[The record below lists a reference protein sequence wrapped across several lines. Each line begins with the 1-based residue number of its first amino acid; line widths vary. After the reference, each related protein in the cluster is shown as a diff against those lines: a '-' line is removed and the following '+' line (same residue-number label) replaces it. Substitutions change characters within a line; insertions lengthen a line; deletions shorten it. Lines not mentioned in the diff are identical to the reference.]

1 MSATISII
9 LVLGFAVIYIGMIEI
24 FSVLFR
30 ISGLTKEKSLFQT
43 ISLITTAGFT
53 TSESEVIVTNK
64 MRRRIAIAAMVTGNV
79 FSVVIVSLIINLFMS
94 VSTTTWEKRS
104 LIITGIAFG
113 VFALLMILFRIPF
126 IRKIFDKLIESLAIT
141 AMKKRN
147 HENAITFLDNYG
159 HGMCIAEILINFVPD
174 MLKDKS
180 LFESKIKDV
189 YNMNVLLIKRKRK
202 IIEVTKDTML
212 QTDDVIV
219 VFGSSQNIKDL
230 FGKQTKKDIKEAL
243 SVEDKINENIITL
256 IDNYG
261 PDAMAEVTIN
271 SVPEIFVDKT
281 LFESGIKENYQINV
295 MMVKRDDKPIM
306 VVKDTVIEDKDVI
319 VVFGPYKSI
328 KELFGP
334 KNR

>member
-1 MSATISII
+1 MNAIVSLI
-9 LVLGFAVIYIGMIEI
+9 LVIGFAIIYLVMIEI

-30 ISGLTKEKSLFQT
+30 ISGLTKEKSVFQT
-43 ISLITTAGFT
+43 ISLLTTAGFT

-64 MRRRIAIAAMVTGNV
+64 MRRRIAIAAMVTGNI
-79 FSVVIVSLIINLFMS
+79 FSVVIVSLLINLFMNIS
-94 VSTTTWEKRS
+94 NVAEMDKFLISAGIS
-104 LIITGIAFG
+104 LGS
-113 VFALLMILFRIPF
+113 FALLLILIRIPV
-126 IRKIFDKLIESLAIT
+126 IRKVFDGLIEKFAIT

-159 HGMCIAEILINFVPD
+159 HGMCIAEILINFVPE

-180 LFESKIKDV
+180 LFESKIKDI

-230 FGKQTKKDIKEAL
+230 FGKHNSKDIKDAL
-243 SVEDKINENIITL
+243 SIEDKVHDNIISL

-261 PDAMAEVTIN
+261 SDAMAEIVIN
-271 SVPEIFVDKT
+271 DVPQFFEDKT
-281 LFESGIKENYQINV
+281 LFESCIKEKYQINV
-295 MMVKRDDKPIM
+295 MMIKRDDKPIM
-306 VVKDTVIEDKDVI
+306 VVKDTVIEQNDVI

-328 KELFGP
+328 KDLFGP
-334 KNR
+334 KK